1 MKRFALLTL
10 FPLLVVAA
18 PTELPK
24 ELRVAEEMMKDGLGR
39 DAATRIQDWLQRITP
54 PPASGS
60 SDACGGSATGSPTR

>member
-39 DAATRIQDWLQRITP
+39 DAATRIQDWLQKNN
-54 PPASGS
+54 S
-60 SDACGGSATGSPTR
+60 SPSLWLK